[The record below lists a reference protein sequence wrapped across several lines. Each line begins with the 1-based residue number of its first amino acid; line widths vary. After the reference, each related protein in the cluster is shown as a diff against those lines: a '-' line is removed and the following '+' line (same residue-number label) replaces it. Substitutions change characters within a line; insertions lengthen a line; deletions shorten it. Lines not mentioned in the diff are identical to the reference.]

1 VRPRPRPRPLALRFV
16 SQTLTRIL
24 CVLAAGLALVAA
36 GCGGGSSGEGSGAV
50 RFLVFGDPPEINAY
64 RTLIRSFEQAEPD
77 IDVQLVEASDRE
89 DLIARLSTSLA
100 GGSPPDLF
108 LMNYRFYG
116 QFAAR
121 RVLEPLEPYANDS
134 QVFELDDFYPQ
145 AVDAFRWDGAVVCL
159 PQNISS
165 LVVFYNRDLFRRFGV
180 PLPRNAMP
188 WADFVNL
195 ASQMTRDRN
204 GQPVVGADPDLPRPN
219 TAPAEIYGLG
229 VEASIIRLAP
239 FVWSAG
245 GELVDDEESPTRFTL
260 DSPEARLAIEQF
272 FRLRTLYGVAPT
284 DQEVESEDDESRF
297 ANGRLA
303 MLLSS
308 RRSVPTFREAA
319 KFDWDIV
326 SLPVFRE
333 PAGILHSDAYCLT
346 KASDS
351 KDAAWR
357 FVEYALG
364 PEGASVVARTG
375 RTVPSLRS
383 VAESGAFLD
392 PSRKPANSR
401 VFLDGIEHIRR
412 VPTISTWPEIED
424 ASAGILENGM
434 YLGQPIDKV
443 LRELD
448 RTTRPLFARAER

>member
-1 VRPRPRPRPLALRFV
+1 MTVLRVAAAAL
-16 SQTLTRIL
+16 L
-24 CVLAAGLALVAA
+24 LALVPFATA
-36 GCGGGSSGEGSGAV
+36 CGGDSDGRSSGSI
-50 RFLVFGDPPEINAY
+50 RFLVFGDPPEMNAY
-64 RTLIRSFEQAEPD
+64 RTLIRSFERVEPD
-77 IDVQLVEASDRE
+77 IDVQLIEASDRE

-121 RVLEPLEPYANDS
+121 GVLEPLQSYAEDS
-134 QVFELDDFYPQ
+134 AEFELGDFYPQ
-145 AVDAFRWDGAVVCL
+145 AVDAFRWEGEVMCL

-165 LVVFYNRDLFRRFGV
+165 LVVYYNRDLFKRFGV
-180 PLPRNAMP
+180 PLPKNAMP
-188 WADFVNL
+188 WVEFVAR
-195 ASQMTRDRN
+195 ASQMTRDKS
-204 GQPVVGADPDLPRPN
+204 GQPVVGADPDMPRPN

-239 FVWSAG
+239 FVWSIG
-245 GELVDDEESPTRFTL
+245 GEVVDDEEEPTRFTL
-260 DSPEARLAIEQF
+260 DTPEAKHAIDAF
-272 FRLRTLYGVAPT
+272 FQLRTFHGVVPT

-326 SLPVFRE
+326 SLPVFQK

-346 KASDS
+346 KASGS

-364 PEGASVVARTG
+364 PEGAPVVARTG

-392 PSRKPANSR
+392 PSKKPANSR
-401 VFLDGIEHIRR
+401 VFLDGIKHIRR

-434 YLGQPIDKV
+434 YLGQPLDRV
-443 LRELD
+443 LTELD
-448 RTTRPLFARAER
+448 EATRPLFERAEH

>member
-1 VRPRPRPRPLALRFV
+1 M
-16 SQTLTRIL
+16 
-24 CVLAAGLALVAA
+24 ALVRVAVAA
-36 GCGGGSSGEGSGAV
+36 LAMLVLPIASACGGDSDGGSSGSI

-64 RTLIRSFEQAEPD
+64 RTLIRSFSEAEPD
-77 IDVQLVEASDRE
+77 IDVQLIEASDRE

-121 RVLEPLEPYANDS
+121 DVLEPLEPYVEDS
-134 QVFELDDFYPQ
+134 EEFGLDELYPQ
-145 AVDAFRWDGAVVCL
+145 AVDAFRWDDQVMCL

-165 LVVFYNRDLFRRFGV
+165 LVVYYNRDLFKRFGV
-180 PLPRNAMP
+180 PPPTNAMP
-188 WADFVNL
+188 WTEFVHR
-195 ASQMTRDRN
+195 ASQMTRDKN

-239 FVWSAG
+239 FVWSIG
-245 GELVDDEESPTRFTL
+245 GEIVDNDEAPTRFTL
-260 DSPEARLAIEQF
+260 DSPEARHVMEAYFQ
-272 FRLRTLYGVAPT
+272 LRTLHGVVPT

-297 ANGRLA
+297 TNGRLA

-326 SLPVFRE
+326 SLPVFQH
-333 PAGILHSDAYCLT
+333 PAGILHSDAYCMT
-346 KASDS
+346 KASGS

-364 PEGASVVARTG
+364 PEGAPVVARTG
-375 RTVPSLRS
+375 RTVPSLKS
-383 VAESGAFLD
+383 VAESDAFLD
-392 PSRKPANSR
+392 PAKKPVNSR

-424 ASAGILENGM
+424 ASGGILENGM
-434 YLGQPIDKV
+434 YLGQPLDKV
-443 LRELD
+443 LADLD
-448 RTTRPLFARAER
+448 EATRPLFERAES

>member
-1 VRPRPRPRPLALRFV
+1 M
-16 SQTLTRIL
+16 S
-24 CVLAAGLALVAA
+24 
-36 GCGGGSSGEGSGAV
+36 CGGGDSSGERSGSV
-50 RFLVFGDPPEINAY
+50 SFLVFGDPPEINAY
-64 RTLIRSFEQAEPD
+64 RTLIRSFEEAEPD
-77 IDVQLVEASDRE
+77 IDVQLIEASDRE

-121 RVLEPLEPYANDS
+121 GALEPLRDYVDDS
-134 QVFELDDFYPQ
+134 DAFELNDFYPQ
-145 AVDAFRWDGAVVCL
+145 AVDAFRWDGEVTCL

-165 LVVFYNRDLFRRFGV
+165 LVVYYNRDLFERFGV
-180 PLPRNAMP
+180 PPPINAMRWP
-188 WADFVNL
+188 DFVTR
-195 ASQMTRDRN
+195 AKQMTRDKS
-204 GQPVVGADPDLPRPN
+204 GQPVVGFDPDLPRPN
-219 TAPAEIYGLG
+219 AAPAEIYGLG

-245 GELVDDEESPTRFTL
+245 GEIVDDEEKPTRFTF
-260 DSPEARLAIEQF
+260 DTPEAKNVVEQYF
-272 FRLRTLYGVAPT
+272 QLRTLHGVVPT
-284 DQEVESEDDESRF
+284 DQDIESEDDESRF

-333 PAGILHSDAYCLT
+333 PAGILHSDAYCMT
-346 KASDS
+346 KASDN

-364 PEGASVVARTG
+364 PEGAPVVARTG

-392 PSRKPANSR
+392 PSKKPANSR

-424 ASAGILENGM
+424 VTGGILENGM
-434 YLGQPIDKV
+434 YLAQPVDRV
-443 LRELD
+443 LEELD
-448 RTTRPLFARAER
+448 TKTRPLFERAEQ

>member
-1 VRPRPRPRPLALRFV
+1 M
-16 SQTLTRIL
+16 
-24 CVLAAGLALVAA
+24 ALVRVAVAA
-36 GCGGGSSGEGSGAV
+36 VAMIVLPIASACGGDSDEGSSGSI

-64 RTLIRSFEQAEPD
+64 RTLIRSFSEAEPD
-77 IDVQLVEASDRE
+77 IDVQLIEASDRE

-121 RVLEPLEPYANDS
+121 GVLEPLEPYAEDS
-134 QVFELDDFYPQ
+134 EEFELDEFYPQ
-145 AVDAFRWDGAVVCL
+145 AVDAFRWDGEVTCL

-165 LVVFYNRDLFRRFGV
+165 LVVYYNRDLFKRFQV
-180 PLPRNAMP
+180 PLPKDGMP
-188 WADFVNL
+188 WAEFVAL
-195 ASQMTRDRN
+195 ASQMTRDKN

-219 TAPAEIYGLG
+219 TAPAEVYGLG
-229 VEASIIRLAP
+229 VEASIIRVAP
-239 FVWSAG
+239 FVWSNG
-245 GELVDDEESPTRFTL
+245 GDVVDDEGAPTRFTL
-260 DSPEARLAIEQF
+260 DTPEAKQALDAF
-272 FRLRTLYGVAPT
+272 FQLRTLQGVVPT

-297 ANGRLA
+297 TNGRLA

-333 PAGILHSDAYCLT
+333 PAGILHSDAYCMT
-346 KASDS
+346 KASGA

-364 PEGASVVARTG
+364 PEGAPVVARTG
-375 RTVPSLRS
+375 RTVPSLKS
-383 VAESGAFLD
+383 VAESDAFLD
-392 PSRKPANSR
+392 PAAKPANSR
-401 VFLDGIEHIRR
+401 VFLDGIDHIRR

-424 ASAGILENGM
+424 ASGGILENGM

-443 LRELD
+443 LADLD
-448 RTTRPLFARAER
+448 DATRPLFERAES